1 MISLNPIAEA
11 IQKRLF
17 QKMKLLGREGNT
29 PNTIVKKGGLTNNQL
44 SVRSPFIRMTSGLE
58 NPVILMGGELKDN
71 RTMAAGLDEIYGPRG
86 EDTNSFKRPIPGL
99 KSIDVHYRGGTR
111 A

>member
-1 MISLNPIAEA
+1 MISLNPIALA
-11 IQKRLF
+11 IQRRLF

-58 NPVILMGGELKDN
+58 NPVILIGGELQSDLGG
-71 RTMAAGLDEIYGPRG
+71 RVDIPSGGGTGDAMDEVYGPRSA
-86 EDTNSFKRPIPGL
+86 NSSFYNNK
-99 KSIDVHYRGGTR
+99 
-111 A
+111 

>member
-11 IQKRLF
+11 IQRRLF

-58 NPVILMGGELKDN
+58 NPVILMGGELIQETSADLLSITSK
-71 RTMAAGLDEIYGPRG
+71 TAAGFDDIYGPRG
-86 EDTNSFKRPIPGL
+86 GNINKFKRPIPGL
-99 KSIDVHYRGGTR
+99 K
-111 A
+111 